1 MRIEQLKQDRIQE
14 FIDYCKRYRADF
26 DSTFIHDEDLK
37 RFKVHSENPTYILLD
52 DKNNING
59 TVSLIINSYFK
70 KGKRGRF
77 RIFHAVE
84 PKSDWYK
91 LMLESILKHTHE
103 LNKIYLHVPGE
114 NVEIAK
120 VLQSLSF
127 NIERYSFGLVRDE
140 LDIPEVSFS
149 QDFRIGTFEAGK
161 DEAAWCEVINLAFA
175 NISGSDIQRTPEM
188 INMEE
193 DDGHLEDGAMILYH
207 KEIPI
212 GTIRVTSELENEITY
227 AFISSLCVKPEYQ
240 GMGLGRSLLRSAL
253 RYGRSKGMPRAMLS
267 VNAENDKALELYIKE
282 GFRRDYTS
290 VCYQYDLCN
299 SKN

>member
-1 MRIEQLKQDRIQE
+1 
-14 FIDYCKRYRADF
+14 
-26 DSTFIHDEDLK
+26 
-37 RFKVHSENPTYILLD
+37 
-52 DKNNING
+52 
-59 TVSLIINSYFK
+59 
-70 KGKRGRF
+70 
-77 RIFHAVE
+77 
-84 PKSDWYK
+84 
-91 LMLESILKHTHE
+91 
-103 LNKIYLHVPGE
+103 
-114 NVEIAK
+114 